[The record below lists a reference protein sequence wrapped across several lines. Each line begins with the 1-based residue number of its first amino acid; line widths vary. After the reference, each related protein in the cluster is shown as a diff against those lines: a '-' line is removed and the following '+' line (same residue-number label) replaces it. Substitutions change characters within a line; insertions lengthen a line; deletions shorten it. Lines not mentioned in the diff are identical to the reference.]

1 MKICMLLNNLQYAD
15 GVARSAI
22 GVANLLNDNG
32 YDVTL
37 IPLYNIEKGILSE
50 IAQGVR
56 VQKVFGFYFR
66 GMSRFVGKLPEKF
79 LYRKIVKEKYDV
91 EIAFQY
97 GLSTRIIAASG
108 NPQAF
113 HMAWMHGYDYKMN
126 LKNSYLKMDKMICVS
141 KCNAEQLKK
150 DLEGKVE
157 VDYCYNPINDREVV
171 EKGEKEIEIERPEG
185 LVFVSVGRHS
195 EEKGYARLLD
205 CVSKLKQQ
213 HYVFQLWLIGD
224 GPVHSALV
232 EKAKELNLEDYVVF
246 WGSKSNPHAYTSKA
260 DLFLC
265 SSYSEGYSGACTE
278 AVMLNVPVLST
289 AVSGAEEIIADAE
302 SGMVVGMEDKELY
315 EGMKYVLDHPEIIPE
330 WKKKLEKTKYRFSY
344 AERAGRLLKILNELK
359 KK

>member
-22 GVANLLNDNG
+22 GVANLLNDHG
-32 YDVTL
+32 HDVTL
-37 IPLYNIEKGILSE
+37 IPLYNIEKGILCE
-50 IAQGVR
+50 ISKGVK

-79 LYRKIVKEKYDV
+79 LYRKIVKEKYDI

-97 GLSTRIIAASG
+97 GLSTRIIAASE
-108 NPQAF
+108 NSRAF
-113 HMAWMHGYDYKMN
+113 HIAWMHGYDYKMK

-157 VDYCYNPINDREVV
+157 VDYCYNPINDKEVV
-171 EKGEKEIEIERPEG
+171 EKGKQAIELQHPEG

-205 CVSKLKQQ
+205 CVSELKKQ

-224 GPVHSALV
+224 GPVHTALV
-232 EKAKELNLEDYVVF
+232 EKAKELKLEDYVLF
-246 WGSKSNPHAYTSKA
+246 LGSKSNPHAYTAKA
-260 DLFLC
+260 DVFVC

-278 AVMLNVPVLST
+278 AVMLNIPVLT
-289 AVSGAEEIIADAE
+289 TNVSGAEEIIGDAE
-302 SGMVVGMEDKELY
+302 SGLIVGMEDQELY
-315 EGMKYVLDHPEIIPE
+315 NGMKYVLDHPEMIQV
-330 WKKKLEKTKYRFSY
+330 WKKQLKETKYKFSY
-344 AERAGRLLKILNELK
+344 AERTGKLLEILK
-359 KK
+359 DIK